1 MSRENVEIVRHMLHT
16 WNTIGIDATVDAFDP
31 DVEMVD
37 LQAAMGMT
45 ERGRGPEEL
54 DRMAHEWAEI
64 FDDWR
69 LAVCDLID
77 LGGDSVLAE
86 VRYDGVGRDSGT
98 PVSSTQFEIYR
109 LVDGK
114 IVEIRVGFRDR
125 DEALE
130 WLHRRDY

>member
-1 MSRENVEIVRHMLHT
+1 MSLENVEIVRAMLET
-16 WNTIGIDATVDAFDP
+16 WNADGIEKTLDAFDP

-45 ERGRGPEEL
+45 TRGRGPQEL
-54 DRMAHEWAEI
+54 DRMANEWAEI

-69 LAVCDLID
+69 LTLCDLVD

-98 PVSSTQFEIYR
+98 PVTSTQFEIYR
-109 LVDGK
+109 LSDGK

-125 DEALE
+125 DEAVE
-130 WLHRRDY
+130 WLGRQR

>member
-1 MSRENVEIVRHMLHT
+1 MSQKNVEIVRTMLHT
-16 WNTIGIDATVDAFDP
+16 WNTLGIDATRDALDP
-31 DVEMVD
+31 DVVMVD

-45 ERGRGPEEL
+45 TRGHGPEEL
-54 DRMAHEWAEI
+54 DRMANEWAEI

-69 LAVCDLID
+69 LEVRDLID
-77 LGGDSVLAE
+77 LGRDSVLAE

-98 PVSSTQFEIYR
+98 PVSTTQFEIYR

-130 WLHRRDY
+130 WLGRQK